1 MQTINSCFGADVEAA
16 AAGKLA
22 SWRQGYDALA
32 AAILED
38 QFTRLPSVCQSLTV
52 FRSQF
57 CKDAL
62 DCCIGLGTLTMT
74 TSRHDAHNYSVG
86 DTAV

>member
-1 MQTINSCFGADVEAA
+1 MIKGCFGADVEAA

-32 AAILED
+32 AVIVED
-38 QFTRLPSVCQSLTV
+38 QFTRLPFVCQSLTV

-57 CKDAL
+57 CRDML
-62 DCCIGLGTLTMT
+62 DCCIGPGTPTMT
-74 TSRHDAHNYSVG
+74 TSRHPAHIHCV
-86 DTAV
+86 DETAV